1 MENPYGYLPS
11 RNGQWEKDCRLR
23 IRRES
28 KQPVHVLKT
37 ARRSWTIARTTM
49 TFLAVLATLG
59 LAAGCS
65 MADPKIADSDSMS
78 TAEPSP
84 SDGCV
89 EDATK
94 SVEGGFCVG
103 VPTTFTASA
112 PFDKDNTSRTYAY
125 SDGAGR
131 VVTIVVR
138 TEDDPDAWDREVR
151 FLTRD
156 SNDTS
161 NRDQKSMDL
170 PGGGMYWSWFDEDD
184 GFVWA
189 TGLTHKGNKIIFCR
203 TKSKDAAAPDLD
215 ICKSIR
221 AI

>member
-1 MENPYGYLPS
+1 M
-11 RNGQWEKDCRLR
+11 
-23 IRRES
+23 
-28 KQPVHVLKT
+28 
-37 ARRSWTIARTTM
+37 
-49 TFLAVLATLG
+49 
-59 LAAGCS
+59 
-65 MADPKIADSDSMS
+65 
-78 TAEPSP
+78 
-84 SDGCV
+84 
-89 EDATK
+89 
-94 SVEGGFCVG
+94 SVEGGFCVR

-112 PFDKDNTSRTYAY
+112 PFDKDTTSRTYGY